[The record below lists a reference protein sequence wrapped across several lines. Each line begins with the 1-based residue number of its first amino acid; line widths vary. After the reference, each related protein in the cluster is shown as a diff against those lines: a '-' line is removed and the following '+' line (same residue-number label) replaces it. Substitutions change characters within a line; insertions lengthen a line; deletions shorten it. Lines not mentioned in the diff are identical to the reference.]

1 MSEYL
6 IIGNSTAAIHAVE
19 AIRTVDRKGKIVLVS
34 DEPHHT
40 YGRPLISYY
49 LCGRTDRERM
59 KYRPDDWY
67 RQMQV
72 EPHLGIRAT
81 ELHAEKKQVTLE
93 DGSILPYGKLLVATG
108 SRAFVPPMEGLERV
122 TASYRFMTLSDA
134 ERIRQDFCPSDRV
147 LIIGAGLIG
156 LKCLEGIYGRVRE
169 IAVVD
174 MADRI
179 LPSILDEEGAS
190 IVQTYLEKEKG
201 ITFYLKDS
209 AASFPESNRVILKSG
224 RSLTFDRLVL
234 AVGVRANTELVK
246 DAGGECAKGI
256 LTDDRQRTSLPDV
269 YAAGDCTESY
279 DIASGQRHI
288 LALLPNASFQGHTA
302 GLNMAGQEAHF
313 DQAVAMNAMG
323 LFDLHMVTAGV
334 YDGTCYTE
342 SRDGNYKK
350 LYCRDNLLKGF
361 LLIGDVARAGIYTS
375 LLRNRIPLDRVDF
388 ARLRKE
394 PALAAFSEEYRKEKL
409 TKRV

>member
-1 MSEYL
+1 
-6 IIGNSTAAIHAVE
+6 
-19 AIRTVDRKGKIVLVS
+19 
-34 DEPHHT
+34 
-40 YGRPLISYY
+40 
-49 LCGRTDRERM
+49 M

-122 TASYRFMTLSDA
+122 TAAYRFMTLSDA

-302 GLNMAGQEAHF
+302 GLNMAGQEARF